1 MPPVVNGGAVV
12 AAAVAVVVV
21 VVVAVVVAGEDEDE
35 ATMGE
40 NKALTGAE
48 AKINHLGALLM
59 MPLSVDLSRRL
70 L

>member
-1 MPPVVNGGAVV
+1 MLPVVNGGAVV
-12 AAAVAVVVV
+12 AVAVVVV
-21 VVVAVVVAGEDEDE
+21 VAVAGEDEDE
-35 ATMGE
+35 AIMGE